1 MTPHFFIGHNR
12 VFKAPPDWDHK
23 GEQGECSDLPVLIDA
38 EGITSVWKPS
48 AEELA
53 ALVAGGGVCIT
64 ICQHVQP
71 VMALGVV
78 TADCLQVSV

>member
-1 MTPHFFIGHNR
+1 MAATEP
-12 VFKAPPDWDHK
+12 APAESQPALYV
-23 GEQGECSDLPVLIDA
+23 GEGQVESVDA